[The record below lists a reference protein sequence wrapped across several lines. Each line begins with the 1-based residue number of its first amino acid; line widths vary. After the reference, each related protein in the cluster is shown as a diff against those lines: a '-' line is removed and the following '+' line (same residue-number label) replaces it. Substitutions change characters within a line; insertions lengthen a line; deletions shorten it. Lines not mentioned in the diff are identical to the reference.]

1 MAAKDKKPA
10 AKKTTSQTK
19 VTRITARDT
28 DSKPKKTSE
37 KPVTKKVPAKAK
49 KAEAAKKAAVKTSPA
64 AEKKQSKNKNV
75 IHRIAA
81 PFISLGGYFK
91 GAWYELQ
98 QVTWPNRKAT
108 WSLTAAL
115 LVYTA
120 FFVVVILLLDALFKY
135 LLELILG

>member
-1 MAAKDKKPA
+1 MATKAKKPA
-10 AKKTTSQTK
+10 AKKSTSQSK

-28 DSKPKKTSE
+28 DKPVAKEAPVKAEKPTTAKPKATKE
-37 KPVTKKVPAKAK
+37 KAPATAPRV
-49 KAEAAKKAAVKTSPA
+49 AS
-64 AEKKQSKNKNV
+64 S
-75 IHRIAA
+75 IAA
-81 PFISLGGYFK
+81 PFTALGGYFK

-120 FFVVVILLLDALFKY
+120 FFAAMILLLDALFKY
-135 LLELILG
+135 LFELILG